1 MVENIKHFNVLVCE
15 TYKEEIEHISNNFE
29 NVRFSFFPCSC
40 NSRRC
45 PADIFPKLN
54 EVTEKKEHTI
64 IFASKYCLK
73 EEDRNSFNN
82 DFSLLLYD
90 QCKEIV
96 VSKFMLEELQ
106 KQKAYTITSGW
117 LKHWKEY
124 VTENW
129 GFNESTAKEFFND
142 SSNKIIY
149 LQTLPDNSLKEKI
162 KEFSEFV
169 NLPYETIPV
178 GTDYTEFFIVDKIH
192 TVEKEFLKKCKDEKD
207 SIKKQ
212 LADISFVNTIMSEI
226 SMKSTEKEVIE
237 KILDLLQKLFA
248 PKEIYYL
255 SINNGDSKLYA
266 FRKGILR
273 SKKIVDSLRLL
284 EGEYGVIDNSHIW
297 FKINY
302 MNKTIGIVKVVD
314 IAFPKYI
321 KGYLNLII
329 NVQNIF
335 GLAVENAKL
344 INRIEIISLIDP
356 LTEVYNRRG
365 FFKYVTDNA
374 IGTIIIFDIDDFKKI
389 NDTHGHQFGDKVLSK
404 TVKICKSNLR
414 NGDIFARYGGDEFV
428 IYLPETTKI
437 EAEKIVSRIDNTFSN
452 KPVKSDKGTVRIN
465 LSFGISEISDKTT
478 LENALKHAD
487 INLYKAKNS
496 EEYFYCSD

>member
-1 MVENIKHFNVLVCE
+1 
-15 TYKEEIEHISNNFE
+15 
-29 NVRFSFFPCSC
+29 
-40 NSRRC
+40 
-45 PADIFPKLN
+45 
-54 EVTEKKEHTI
+54 
-64 IFASKYCLK
+64 
-73 EEDRNSFNN
+73 
-82 DFSLLLYD
+82 
-90 QCKEIV
+90 
-96 VSKFMLEELQ
+96 
-106 KQKAYTITSGW
+106 
-117 LKHWKEY
+117 
-124 VTENW
+124 
-129 GFNESTAKEFFND
+129 
-142 SSNKIIY
+142 
-149 LQTLPDNSLKEKI
+149 
-162 KEFSEFV
+162 
-169 NLPYETIPV
+169 
-178 GTDYTEFFIVDKIH
+178 
-192 TVEKEFLKKCKDEKD
+192 
-207 SIKKQ
+207 
-212 LADISFVNTIMSEI
+212 MSEI

-255 SINNGDSKLYA
+255 SISNGDSKLYS

-273 SKKIVDSLRLL
+273 SKKIVDSLRSLG
-284 EGEYGVIDNSHIW
+284 GEYGVIDNSHIW

-302 MNKTIGIVKVVD
+302 MNRTIGIVKIIDV
-314 IAFPKYI
+314 AFPEYI

-329 NVQNIF
+329 NAQNIF

-389 NDTHGHQFGDKVLSK
+389 NDTYGHQFGDKVLSK
-404 TVKICKSNLR
+404 TVKICMSNLR

-437 EAEKIVSRIDNTFSN
+437 EAEKIVSRIDNEFSN
-452 KPVKSDKGTVRIN
+452 NPIKSDKGIVRIK
-465 LSFGISEISDKTT
+465 LTFGISEISDKTT

-496 EEYFYCSD
+496 DEYFYCSD